1 MKVLYLSRVDLYNP
15 RGGDTFQMEKTKE
28 SIEKLYPE
36 IKIDIST
43 EIKPKN
49 IAKYDLVHI
58 FNLDWVCESYPQM
71 LYAKKHGKKVILSA
85 IHHAESEVKL
95 YEQKARYDIRRIYN
109 VIFMSQPIRDMWKN
123 LYRSVFFPT
132 KLAPTLLQFK
142 VGIRNE
148 QKQLVTKSDLV
159 LVQTEAEA
167 DDIKKDFNVADFK
180 YAKVINGVDAGLFTA
195 STSHGF
201 TQLIKSNFNIDITD
215 KKIILNVGRIEPRK
229 NQLFLMSA
237 FNQLKTEGKL
247 DDSWYLI
254 FIGDATS
261 KSLEYKFRFKQL
273 LMNSANIIYLGKQP
287 QKIVASAMTHKGIY
301 VHPSWFE
308 TTGLVCME
316 AIAGGM
322 QVVASGTRLYEYFG
336 NEISYCLPDQIAS
349 LKDAILAL
357 KDDLGA
363 SDSLKNKVI
372 NDYSWDV
379 AARETVAVYN
389 RLINNV

>member
-1 MKVLYLSRVDLYNP
+1 
-15 RGGDTFQMEKTKE
+15 
-28 SIEKLYPE
+28 
-36 IKIDIST
+36 
-43 EIKPKN
+43 
-49 IAKYDLVHI
+49 
-58 FNLDWVCESYPQM
+58 
-71 LYAKKHGKKVILSA
+71 
-85 IHHAESEVKL
+85 
-95 YEQKARYDIRRIYN
+95 
-109 VIFMSQPIRDMWKN
+109 
-123 LYRSVFFPT
+123 
-132 KLAPTLLQFK
+132 
-142 VGIRNE
+142 
-148 QKQLVTKSDLV
+148 
-159 LVQTEAEA
+159 
-167 DDIKKDFNVADFK
+167 
-180 YAKVINGVDAGLFTA
+180 
-195 STSHGF
+195 
-201 TQLIKSNFNIDITD
+201 
-215 KKIILNVGRIEPRK
+215 
-229 NQLFLMSA
+229 MSA